1 MDDNNPQLSSAARSE
16 VIDTVINKLHAHYIF
31 PNIVEEIT
39 LMLHQR
45 QSRGE
50 YDAISEGRPFA
61 ETLTTHMREISKDSH
76 LLVLYK
82 PQEAGTEE
90 DGTFSANGR
99 DIGEICNY
107 GFEKAERLAGNIG
120 YLCVNS
126 FFSPTIAFRALI
138 TALDFIAHTN
148 ALIIDLRKASGG
160 DLAMLKFFA
169 SYFFLSD
176 PVHLNDI
183 YWRRSDST
191 QQYWT
196 LPYIPGQRY
205 ASKPLSI
212 LTSHTTSSMA
222 EAFAYALQSQRRAT
236 VIGEVTAGEANPLE
250 RFHLAAHFACLIP
263 VGHIT
268 NPVTGTNWEDIGVQP
283 DVEVAQEHALKT
295 AYTLALKYV
304 LESNGHVH
312 DPAQQ
317 MLEKEIR
324 RGMTE

>member
-1 MDDNNPQLSSAARSE
+1 MDDDLYRLISTVRSE
-16 VIDTVINKLHAHYIF
+16 VINTLISRLHTHYIF
-31 PNIVEEIT
+31 PNVSSEIAR
-39 LMLHQR
+39 MFQQR

-50 YDAISEGRPFA
+50 YDAISEARSFA
-61 ETLTTHMREISKDSH
+61 ETLTAHMRDISNDSH
-76 LLVLYK
+76 LLVSYE
-82 PQEAGTEE
+82 PQETTTEE
-90 DGTFSANGR
+90 DRACSAAGR

-107 GFEKAERLAGNIG
+107 GFEKVERLAGNIG
-120 YLCVNS
+120 YLCINS
-126 FFSPTIAFRALI
+126 FFSPTIAFRALM
-138 TALDFIAHTN
+138 TALDFIAHTH

-160 DLAMLKFFA
+160 DLAMLKFLA
-169 SYFFLSD
+169 SYFFLPD

-183 YWRRSDST
+183 YWRDST

-212 LTSHTTSSMA
+212 LTSHATSSTA
-222 EAFAYALQSQRRAT
+222 EAFAYDLQSQRRAI

-250 RFHLAAHFACLIP
+250 RFPLDAHFASLIP

-283 DVEVAQEHALKT
+283 DVEVAQEPALQV

-312 DPAQQ
+312 SPVQRA
-317 MLEKEIR
+317 LEKEIR
-324 RGMTE
+324 GMLAQQS